1 MGISDKKLPD
11 RINFRG
17 VRLAERQKRRAKER
31 PRFRAVGKHEKSSP
45 KNGEPERMEGRE
57 SGSGSIQISGRMTSS
72 VDQPEEEGIFSEVV
86 RKGNLSCPADSFPCN
101 GFSRYQ

>member
-31 PRFRAVGKHEKSSP
+31 PRFRAVGKHEK
-45 KNGEPERMEGRE
+45 KLPEKRGAGKDGGQGIWKHPDLRE
-57 SGSGSIQISGRMTSS
+57 DDI
-72 VDQPEEEGIFSEVV
+72 V
-86 RKGNLSCPADSFPCN
+86 R
-101 GFSRYQ
+101 